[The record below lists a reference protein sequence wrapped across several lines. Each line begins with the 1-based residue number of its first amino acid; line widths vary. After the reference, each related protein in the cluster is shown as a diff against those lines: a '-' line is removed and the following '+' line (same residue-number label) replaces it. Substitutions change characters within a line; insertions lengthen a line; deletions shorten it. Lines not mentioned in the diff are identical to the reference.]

1 MKNKYRFTLGM
12 ASALVLSVALCATP
26 AWAQSKNLAPGFTQR
41 PANSK
46 LVVVPVDVELFSI
59 SGGGVPEPKADW
71 TQAATLHFN
80 AGLKSKSSLLGAN
93 VFTMKDSELDEFAE
107 LSTLHG
113 AVATS
118 IFAHHMFGMAGTLPT
133 KDGKLLWSMG
143 DAVQGLREKTAAD
156 YALFTW
162 VRDSYASAERKAAM
176 VAMALLGI
184 GVAGGTQ
191 IGYASLVDL
200 KTGQVVWFNNLA
212 RGIGDLRDE
221 KSALETVEVLL
232 KGFPAA
238 K

>member
-1 MKNKYRFTLGM
+1 MNKLFQ
-12 ASALVLSVALCATP
+12 SARGWGLVLVIAIALCTTP
-26 AWAQSKNLAPGFTQR
+26 AFAQSKNLAPDFTQR
-41 PANSK
+41 SASSK

-59 SGGGVPEPKADW
+59 SAGGVQEPKADW
-71 TQAATLHFN
+71 TQAATQHFN
-80 AGLKSKSSLLGAN
+80 ASLKSKSSLLGSN
-93 VFTMKDSELDEFAE
+93 VSNMKESELDEYAE
-107 LSTLHG
+107 LSALHG

-118 IFAHHMFGMAGTLPT
+118 IFVHHMFGGAGGLPT

-143 DAVQGLREKTAAD
+143 DAVKDLREKTGSD

-162 VRDSYASAERKAAM
+162 VRDSYASPERKAAM
-176 VAMALLGI
+176 VALALLGVGI
-184 GVAGGTQ
+184 TGGSQ

-212 RGIGDLRDE
+212 RAFGDLRDE
-221 KSALETVEVLL
+221 KSALETVEALL